1 MRRHS
6 LDPES
11 IRKQIISV
19 FTISSRKRQSLTNNN
34 QHNHGIF
41 SFARR
46 TRRYSVPDKNHID
59 ISNNDAEL
67 RPIKEVSTLIFISA
81 CFFTCLLALLSYLH
95 IVNTAV
101 FEINCQY

>member
-19 FTISSRKRQSLTNNN
+19 FTIPSRKRQSLTNNN
-34 QHNHGIF
+34 QPNHGIF

-59 ISNNDAEL
+59 ISNNNAEL
-67 RPIKEVSTLIFISA
+67 HPIKENHCV
-81 CFFTCLLALLSYLH
+81 YDD
-95 IVNTAV
+95 
-101 FEINCQY
+101 Y